1 MKLVVAIIK
10 PFKLDEVRQALTAIG
25 VHGMTVTEV
34 KGYGRQKGHTEIYRG
49 AEYVVNFLPKLRI
62 EIAVASDI
70 AEKAV
75 GVITANARTGQIG
88 DGKIFVTPIDHALQ
102 NPHRRDRQRRA
113 LRFQYFNA
121 RRQRCRRASRDSQ
134 ETTTRRGNSMGAP
147 SYRAAS
153 NAALTLLAAN
163 FLLTT
168 PASAETSAINPADT
182 AWMIVATALVL
193 MMTIPGLA
201 LFYSGMVRKKNVLAT
216 MAQSL
221 AAVAMISILWV
232 AFGYSLAFVGDG
244 PWIGSLDRWFLVG
257 MTMDSVNPAAKTIPE
272 ALFML
277 YQMTFA
283 IITVALVAGAVADR
297 MRFSAYLLFSAG
309 WFMFA
314 YVPLAHWV
322 WGGGFLATMGVLDFA
337 GGLVVHLSAGVGGLV
352 AAKVMGRRHGYG
364 SENLAPFDLSLAVM
378 GTGLLWVGW
387 FGFNGGSALA
397 ANSRAVMAITA
408 THLAACAGALTWAAI
423 EWATRR
429 KPSVLGMISGA
440 IAGLGTITP
449 ASGFVAPWHGVIIG
463 VVAGT
468 LCFWACTWLKQ
479 RLQYDD
485 SLDVFGVHG
494 IGGMTGTLLAGVFA
508 VSAIGGTSGLLEGN
522 PQQVL
527 IQLYGVAATLVWS
540 GGVTFVLLKL
550 VSVFVPLR
558 VSLQQELEGLDIS
571 QHGEALQ

>member
-1 MKLVVAIIK
+1 
-10 PFKLDEVRQALTAIG
+10 
-25 VHGMTVTEV
+25 
-34 KGYGRQKGHTEIYRG
+34 
-49 AEYVVNFLPKLRI
+49 
-62 EIAVASDI
+62 
-70 AEKAV
+70 
-75 GVITANARTGQIG
+75 
-88 DGKIFVTPIDHALQ
+88 
-102 NPHRRDRQRRA
+102 
-113 LRFQYFNA
+113 
-121 RRQRCRRASRDSQ
+121 
-134 ETTTRRGNSMGAP
+134 MGAL
-147 SYRAAS
+147 SIRAAKI
-153 NAALTLLAAN
+153 AALSILAMNVWPA
-163 FLLTT
+163 T
-168 PASAETSAINPADT
+168 PALAQTSTINAADT

-221 AAVAMISILWV
+221 AAVAIISILWV
-232 AFGYSLAFVGDG
+232 CFGYSLAFVGEG
-244 PWIGSLDRWFLVG
+244 PWIGTLDRWFLIGV
-257 MTMDSVNPAAKTIPE
+257 TMDSVHPAAKTIPE
-272 ALFML
+272 ILFVL

-297 MRFSAYLLFSAG
+297 MRFSAYLLFSIG
-309 WFMFA
+309 WFMFV

-337 GGLVVHLSAGVGGLV
+337 GGLVVHLSAGIGGLV
-352 AAKVMGRRHGYG
+352 AAKVMGQRHGYG
-364 SENLAPFDLSLAVM
+364 SDNLSPFDLSLAVI

-408 THLAACAGALTWAAI
+408 THLAACAGALTWGAI

-449 ASGFVAPWHGVIIG
+449 ASGYVAPWHGIVIG
-463 VVAGT
+463 VVAG
-468 LCFWACTWLKQ
+468 LVCFWACTWLKH
-479 RLQYDD
+479 RFKYDD

-508 VSAIGGTSGLLEGN
+508 TSAIGGSAGLIESN
-522 PQQVL
+522 PQQVVT
-527 IQLYGVAATLVWS
+527 QLYGIGVTLVWS

-550 VSVFVPLR
+550 VSAFVPLR